1 MQIGFAAKIARKMHV
16 ASEKRTARRVGLNEG
31 DQKITMFL
39 AETKL
44 DWAIS
49 PFQPRIS
56 LMRNARPCGGAL
68 HKAALLDCGRI
79 SPEKCLGDIFQ
90 RCAERLSRS
99 GITIFFGIY
108 FTVIAAELGLK

>member
-68 HKAALLDCGRI
+68 HKAALLDCGGSTPSGSRDTAPI
-79 SPEKCLGDIFQ
+79 KWRYPPHLDTPSLKPE
-90 RCAERLSRS
+90 ERSTLSCPMFER
-99 GITIFFGIY
+99 T
-108 FTVIAAELGLK
+108 

>member
-68 HKAALLDCGRI
+68 HKAALLDCGGSTPSGSRDTA
-79 SPEKCLGDIFQ
+79 PRF
-90 RCAERLSRS
+90 CATKTHRHTVPQTGRKVDSLLS
-99 GITIFFGIY
+99 Y
-108 FTVIAAELGLK
+108 V